1 MDKHMHYRHSHCNP
15 DKEEQLARKVVA
27 IHIPDTTDSQHWV
40 NNHSF
45 VEDNLQRVHCL
56 ELAVDSAVPVASNPE
71 GDIQDRGDTVDMQVE
86 IKALPRDARPGRL
99 THARD
104 R

>member
-1 MDKHMHYRHSHCNP
+1 MDKHMHVQHSHCNL
-15 DKEEQLARKVVA
+15 DKGELLARKAAA
-27 IHIPDTTDSQHWV
+27 IRIPDTTDSQDWV

-45 VEDNLQRVHCL
+45 VEDNLQKVHSL
-56 ELAVDSAVPVASNPE
+56 EPAVDSAVPVASNPE

-86 IKALPRDARPGRL
+86 IKALPRDVRPGSQ